1 MEVAVAKKQAVQHE
15 NRADKIEVVARRQE
29 EEVARLTNDID
40 SLRDA
45 LESAREGR
53 EESKRQA
60 LEIRDIK

>member
-1 MEVAVAKKQAVQHE
+1 MEA
-15 NRADKIEVVARRQE
+15 VARRRQ

-45 LESAREGR
+45 LESVRECR

-60 LEIRDIK
+60 LEIRDLK

>member
-1 MEVAVAKKQAVQHE
+1 MAVAKKQAVQHD
-15 NRADKIEVVARRQE
+15 NHADQIEAVARRWQ
-29 EEVARLTNDID
+29 EEVAQLTNDID